1 MEMEKGKLYNIFYAG
16 GEHFVNTAAWASA
29 ADNFIFIA
37 LAKKSHFH
45 FHFQFP
51 MRKPLTEKNQKE
63 THTGTSTHF
72 KNKKQN

>member
-1 MEMEKGKLYNIFYAG
+1 MGMEKGKLYIFYAG

-45 FHFQFP
+45 FQFP
-51 MRKPLTEKNQKE
+51 MRKPLTEKRNSHRDK
-63 THTGTSTHF
+63 HAL
-72 KNKKQN
+72 